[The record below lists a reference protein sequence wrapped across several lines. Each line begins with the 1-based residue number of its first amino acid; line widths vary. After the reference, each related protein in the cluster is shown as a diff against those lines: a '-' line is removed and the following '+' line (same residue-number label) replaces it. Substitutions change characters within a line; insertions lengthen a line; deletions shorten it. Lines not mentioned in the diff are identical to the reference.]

1 MSNLFNAG
9 FFPLFAVLAFIAVVL
24 LLEGLYLLWDSYK
37 GPEAKKVGQRLRAL
51 SAGTDSA
58 ELVAVLKNRALS
70 EVPML
75 ERLLLEIPRI
85 HGLDRLLLQSGLGWT
100 VGRLLSISLVFAAT
114 VYVLLLFVHVMSL
127 VLALVSL
134 PPPFALVVRVEGVR
148 KRAAKKIK
156 QHSPDA
162 RAVLAG
168 EVRATRAA

>member
-58 ELVAVLKNRALS
+58 ELAAVLKNRALS

-114 VYVLLLFVHVMSL
+114 VYVLLLFVNVMSL
-127 VLALVSL
+127 VHSIVTLASAFL
-134 PPPFALVVRVEGVR
+134 PLAYVQWVRARRLR
-148 KRAAKKIK
+148 KIE
-156 QHSPDA
+156 QQLPDA
-162 RAVLAG
+162 LD
-168 EVRATRAA
+168 